1 MKIKK
6 KSTKKSA
13 LIVTLVK
20 MAYNKLLT
28 QPVLGLRFFH
38 KVPVKKLVP
47 GDVEEL
53 LSRVTKV
60 KLTTANNI
68 KKKKIDKKNYGRQV
82 VERRKAVHQPM
93 TMTFS
98 PHSAQPSSRMEKNIW
113 KEERNMRNVDQRH
126 HPLPV
131 WCIHSSIQADI
142 FWIGVN

>member
-68 KKKKIDKKNYGRQV
+68 
-82 VERRKAVHQPM
+82 
-93 TMTFS
+93 
-98 PHSAQPSSRMEKNIW
+98 
-113 KEERNMRNVDQRH
+113 
-126 HPLPV
+126 
-131 WCIHSSIQADI
+131 
-142 FWIGVN
+142 